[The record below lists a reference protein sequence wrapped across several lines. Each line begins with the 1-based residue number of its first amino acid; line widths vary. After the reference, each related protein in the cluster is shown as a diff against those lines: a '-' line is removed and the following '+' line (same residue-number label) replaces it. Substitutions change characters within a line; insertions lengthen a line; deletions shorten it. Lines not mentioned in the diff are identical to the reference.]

1 MPHNVTTT
9 KPIALESSPESGSP
23 TDLTGA
29 DVNADRMMND
39 LFEDV
44 DRILDGGSLLPI
56 EPAQPEYVSLQT
68 INIPHLVLPT
78 ITLPPPE
85 VEPVQ
90 KQVVIQQQDTTAENE
105 EKQRQANQSFDRMLL
120 GGAFACLAITM
131 GLWLGSRGGVDR
143 WWTTTPQTSTTTKVP
158 SPQAEADAQ
167 FGQYMVRS
175 LEIIDQKTT
184 DGNKLNPALPV
195 VGMPLPPVPPAS
207 GNFPD
212 VNNLVAALNRVALS
226 LDRFYPSI
234 AQVPIP
240 GRIMPVL
247 PKAPQNQANIGSNR
261 TPAKTA
267 QQPSKPASPQTGTVK
282 ATRKQQSNPSPTA
295 VAAAPPVS
303 TPVET
308 PLPAPAATQPTSA
321 PETPPT
327 NNTTA
332 TATSPTPA
340 STPSQVH
347 TLVGLLELGDR
358 SAALFEVNGVARR
371 VYIGETIGS
380 SDWTLVKIGKGE
392 AVIRRGGEVR
402 SIYVGQNL

>member
-1 MPHNVTTT
+1 MSQNVTTT
-9 KPIALESSPESGSP
+9 KPIALELSPESASP

-39 LFEDV
+39 LFDDV

-85 VEPVQ
+85 IEPVK
-90 KQVVIQQQDTTAENE
+90 KQVVIQQQDTTTENE
-105 EKQRQANQSFDRMLL
+105 EKERQANQSFDRMLL

-143 WWTTTPQTSTTTKVP
+143 LWMTTAQAPTTTKATT
-158 SPQAEADAQ
+158 PQAEADAQ
-167 FGQYMVRS
+167 FAQYMGRS

-184 DGNKLNPALPV
+184 DSNKLNPALPV
-195 VGMPLPPVPPAS
+195 AGITLPPAPPTT

-234 AQVPIP
+234 AQAPIP
-240 GRIMPVL
+240 PRLMPVL
-247 PKAPQNQANIGSNR
+247 PKAPQNQANAASTR
-261 TPAKTA
+261 VPTKTA
-267 QQPSKPASPQTGTVK
+267 QQPSKPSVQTGTIK
-282 ATRKQQSNPSPTA
+282 GTPKPQTSPSPT

-308 PLPAPAATQPTSA
+308 PLPAPAVTQPTAA
-321 PETPPT
+321 PETPAAT
-327 NNTTA
+327 NTPVA
-332 TATSPTPA
+332 AATSPTPA
-340 STPSQVH
+340 SATPTQVH

-358 SAALFEVNGVARR
+358 SAALFEVGGVARR

-380 SDWTLVKIGKGE
+380 SEWTLVKIGKGE